1 MNTNYGSTTTLQE
14 ANRKH
19 LLHSYDSLRS
29 NEIHTFRS
37 LKLKKD
43 RQWPKEKEQNG
54 QQRSTKYYTEN

>member
-14 ANRKH
+14 SNRKH

-29 NEIHTFRS
+29 NEIHTIRS

-43 RQWPKEKEQNG
+43 IQWPKEKEQNG